1 MKEDFLKQIDRLT
14 DSDKS
19 CKILVGI
26 SGGADSVVLSHLLFK
41 SGISIGLAHC
51 NFMLRGSESDKDESF
66 VRNFA
71 NEMQV
76 PIYVEHFETKDF
88 ALKNKISVQMAA
100 RELRFAWFQ
109 ELANQFGYKYIALA
123 HHADDQIET
132 FFINLFRGSGIR
144 GLSGMLAKNGNYI
157 RPLLTMQRIE
167 IEQYAHENNLSFR
180 TDSSNAKNDYLR
192 NNIRNRLLPQLYQ
205 LVEGSKT
212 GILQS
217 LKYLSGN
224 ENLYD
229 ELVSGMTKDLIQ
241 TQNEFVTI
249 DKEKLLAIHFS
260 NAFLFECISPFGFKR
275 HQIDAIAIALR
286 SEPGRIFYSQS
297 HRLTINRDVIEI
309 APFGQTDFKSQYVVN
324 EQDNEIS
331 FPVSLQFSIEDFH
344 QDFEILKLSEIALF
358 DFNLLQYPLHL
369 RKWKES
375 DRFVPFGMRGS
386 QLISDFF
393 INHHLTKHEKENCWL
408 LCDRNDAIVW
418 IVGYRISDNFKI
430 TTKTKQVLKIH
441 KIPSE

>member
-14 DSDKS
+14 DSDKN

-41 SGISIGLAHC
+41 AGYSIGLAHC
-51 NFMLRGSESDKDESF
+51 NFKLRGCESDEDESY
-66 VRNFA
+66 VRKFA
-71 NEMQV
+71 EEMQV
-76 PIYVEHFETKDF
+76 PIYVKHFETKDY
-88 ALKNKISVQMAA
+88 AIKNKISVQMAA
-100 RELRFAWFQ
+100 RELRFTWFQ
-109 ELANQFGYKYIALA
+109 ELVMQIEYKYIALA

-132 FFINLFRGSGIR
+132 FFINLFRGSGIH
-144 GLSGMLAKNGNYI
+144 GLSGMLAKNCNYI
-157 RPLLTMQRIE
+157 RPLLTMQRVE
-167 IEQYAHENNLSFR
+167 IEQYAYENNLSFR

-205 LVEGSKT
+205 LVDGSKT

-249 DKEKLLAIHFS
+249 RKEKILAIHS
-260 NAFLFECISPFGFKR
+260 SEAFLFECIAPYGFKR
-275 HQIDAIAIALR
+275 QQIDAISIALR
-286 SEPGRIFYSQS
+286 SEPGKIFYSKS

-309 APFGQTDFKSQYVVN
+309 AAVVKNDFESQFVVN
-324 EQDNEIS
+324 ENDKDIS
-331 FPVSLQFSIEDFH
+331 FPVSLRFSIEKFDPG
-344 QDFEILKLSEIALF
+344 FEILKLPEIALLDF
-358 DFNLLQYPLHL
+358 DLLQFPLHL

-386 QLISDFF
+386 QLISDYF
-393 INHHLTKHEKENCWL
+393 INHHLTKHEKEDCWL
-408 LCDRNDAIVW
+408 LCDKNDGIVW
-418 IVGYRISDNFKI
+418 IIGYRISDNYKI
-430 TTKTKQVLKIH
+430 TSNTNQVLKIH
-441 KIPSE
+441 KISPE